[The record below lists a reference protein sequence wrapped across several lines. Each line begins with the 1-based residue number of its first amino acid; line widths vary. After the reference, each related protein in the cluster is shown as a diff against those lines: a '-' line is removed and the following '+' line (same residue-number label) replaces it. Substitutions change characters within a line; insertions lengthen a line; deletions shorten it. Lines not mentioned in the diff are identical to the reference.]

1 MTDSPIVLGDRYELR
16 SVIGRGG
23 MAEVWQARDL
33 RLGREVAVKRL
44 RADLATDP
52 TFQTRFQREAQSA
65 AGLNHPNI
73 VSVYD
78 TGSQEDS
85 ATGVM
90 RPYIVMELVSGHTLR
105 EILHEGRT
113 IVPAKALEYTAG
125 VLDALSFSH
134 KHGIIHRD
142 IKPANVMI
150 TPSGQVKVMDFGIAR
165 AVADTS
171 ATMTQTAAVIGSTG
185 SGKSTLADLLL
196 RLHDVGEGAI
206 RVDGADVRAL
216 TQEELRERIGCV
228 PQKAFLFSGTIAENL
243 RMGQPDATDEVLWR
257 ALGIAQAADFVERL
271 PLGLDA
277 PVAQGGTNFSGGQRQ
292 RLSIARALVKD
303 AGVLLFDDSFSALD
317 VKTDAALRRALR
329 EQVVRPAKLIVAQ
342 RVSTILDA
350 DLILVLDEGRLV
362 GAGTHGELLETCPV
376 YRAIA
381 DSQMQREGA

>member
-1 MTDSPIVLGDRYELR
+1 M
-16 SVIGRGG
+16 
-23 MAEVWQARDL
+23 
-33 RLGREVAVKRL
+33 
-44 RADLATDP
+44 
-52 TFQTRFQREAQSA
+52 
-65 AGLNHPNI
+65 
-73 VSVYD
+73 
-78 TGSQEDS
+78 
-85 ATGVM
+85 
-90 RPYIVMELVSGHTLR
+90 
-105 EILHEGRT
+105 
-113 IVPAKALEYTAG
+113 
-125 VLDALSFSH
+125 
-134 KHGIIHRD
+134 
-142 IKPANVMI
+142 
-150 TPSGQVKVMDFGIAR
+150 
-165 AVADTS
+165 
-171 ATMTQTAAVIGSTG
+171 
-185 SGKSTLADLLL
+185 
-196 RLHDVGEGAI
+196 GEGAI
-206 RVDGADVRAL
+206 RVGGVDVRTL
-216 TQEELRERIGCV
+216 TQQELRERIGCV

-243 RMGQPDATDEVLWR
+243 RMGRPDATDEALWR